1 MREELL
7 RDKSEQV
14 KELGAAI
21 KNMAIWL
28 HRLEYGHIPVEEW
41 TIFADINGSRV
52 QVYSKDW
59 NTALEKLRAYVPC
72 DAATAEVLLSL

>member
-14 KELGAAI
+14 KALGAI
-21 KNMAIWL
+21 TNMAIWL
-28 HRLEYGHIPVEEW
+28 HRLEYGHTPVEEW

-59 NTALEKLRAYVPC
+59 NTALEKLRSHLPC